1 MEHQI
6 PIFFY
11 NDYVIILVNLDY
23 NNRNSLNERRV
34 LMFYKLQHLPES
46 MPSFSSWEQAF
57 LYLGEYVKD
66 HRQVDL
72 VMQYFKKLSKTNIY
86 YYLH

>member
-34 LMFYKLQHLPES
+34 LMFYKLQHLSES

-72 VMQYFKKLSKTNIY
+72 VM
-86 YYLH
+86 